1 MTEYTISQLIAWS
14 AENFKD
20 KSALCF
26 PAENIGMDFITL
38 QRETD
43 LVSKALLGIGLKKGE
58 HIGIWSTNSSR
69 WILLALSAAQIGVV
83 FVPVNAAYQSE
94 ELSYIV
100 RNMDVNYLFVM
111 TQLHG
116 KTCVDRLEVL
126 YRNGR
131 INGEEFP
138 ALREVYFMSDDSGK
152 GFTDKELCDKK
163 IPDKEFSDNEWK
175 NWDAFIGCASRV
187 SDEQL
192 EKAKA
197 LVTGRD
203 IYSMQCTSG
212 TTAMPKGARL
222 YQNGVL
228 YTANCY
234 AELLHLDESD
244 ITCVPLPLFHCFG
257 NVLTL
262 LGGLIS
268 GSTTI
273 YMGAFSAS
281 GMLKLLKE
289 EKCTC
294 MLGVPTMFTAML
306 AQPNFDSSAYSI
318 KKAGMGGSYCPP
330 ALAYAI
336 KENFHCQGMT
346 VGYGL
351 SEVASLVTLSDIYAP
366 EHSRLNTVGK
376 PLSDF
381 EVSLYDEATGQIS
394 QTLEQGEIICRGLG
408 IMKDYYNN
416 AEETSKAI
424 DADGW
429 LHTGDLGSFDED
441 GYLRVVGR
449 IKDIIVRGGENISPS
464 QIEALLLELDEIRDV
479 QCVGVPDKIHGE
491 EVAAFVILKEKCQ
504 MSEEAVKSYVAAHLA
519 SYKVPKYVFF
529 TECFPMNAAGK
540 VMKQELSKIAEER
553 IKK

>member
-1 MTEYTISQLIAWS
+1 MIEHTISRQIEVS
-14 AENFKD
+14 AERFKD
-20 KSALCF
+20 KIALSF
-26 PAENIGMDFITL
+26 PAENLKMDFITL
-38 QRETD
+38 KKEVD

-83 FVPVNAAYQSE
+83 FVPVNAAYQSK
-94 ELSYIV
+94 ELAYIV
-100 RNMDVNYLFVM
+100 RNMDVNYLFAM
-111 TQLHG
+111 AQIHG
-116 KTCVDRLEVL
+116 KTCVDRLNVL
-126 YRNGR
+126 YKDGQ
-131 INGEEFP
+131 INGEEFQ
-138 ALREVYFMSDDSGK
+138 ALRDVYFMSDG
-152 GFTDKELCDKK
+152 
-163 IPDKEFSDNEWK
+163 SDNGWK
-175 NWDAFIGCASRV
+175 NWDTFMEHAFRV
-187 SDEQL
+187 TDEEL

-197 LVTGRD
+197 LVTSKD

-222 YQNGVL
+222 YQSGVL

-234 AELLHLDESD
+234 AKLLHLDESD
-244 ITCVPLPLFHCFG
+244 ISCVPLPLFHCFG

-281 GMLKLLKE
+281 GMLKLLQE
-289 EKCTC
+289 EQCTC

-306 AQPNFDSSAYSI
+306 AQPNFDSSKYFI

-336 KENFHCQGMT
+336 KEKFHCQGMT

-351 SEVASLVTLSDIYAP
+351 SEAASLVTLSDIYAL
-366 EHSRLNTVGK
+366 EHSRLNTVGQ
-376 PLSDF
+376 PLPDF
-381 EVSLYDEATGQIS
+381 EVSLYDMETGQIS
-394 QTLEQGEIICRGLG
+394 QSLEQGEIICRGLG
-408 IMKDYYNN
+408 VMKDYYHNT
-416 AEETSKAI
+416 EETSKAM
-424 DADGW
+424 DSDGW
-429 LHTGDLGSFDED
+429 LHTGDIGCFDGE
-441 GYLRVVGR
+441 GYLRVIGR

-464 QIEALLLELDEIRDV
+464 QIEALLLEVEEIQDV

-504 MSEEAVKSYVAAHLA
+504 LSAEEIKSYVATHLA

-529 TECFPMNAAGK
+529 VEHFPMSAAGK
-540 VMKQELSKIAEER
+540 VMKQELSKLAEER
-553 IKK
+553 LKNTVA